1 MPEPTPSTLTD
12 ALRAYGNA
20 FLKPIARQLHR
31 WRVHPDTITF
41 VGLGVVFVACVA
53 IARGDFPLG
62 GLILLLG
69 LPLDAL
75 DGAVAREMQ
84 RKGQFGAV
92 LDSALDRYADGFIFA
107 SLSYYF
113 SVQGR
118 PEWLIVSQSAL
129 IGTFAVSYLRAKG
142 EGVGLVVKIGL
153 FSRVERTLIMIPM
166 LILPALLE
174 AGVLVLAI
182 GTQATALQRLWYIY
196 KTLKTK
202 GE

>member
-1 MPEPTPSTLTD
+1 MPELTPTTLTD
-12 ALRAYGNA
+12 VLRQNGNA
-20 FLKPIARQLHR
+20 LLKPIARQLHR

-41 VGLGVVFVACVA
+41 VGLGVVFVACLA
-53 IARGDFPLG
+53 IAQGRFPLG
-62 GLILLLG
+62 GFILLMG

-75 DGAVAREMQ
+75 DGAVAREME

-113 SVQGR
+113 AMQGQS
-118 PEWLIVSQSAL
+118 EWLIVSQVAL
-129 IGTFAVSYLRAKG
+129 IGTFAVSYLRARG
-142 EGVGLVVKIGL
+142 EGVGLMVKIGL

-166 LILPALLE
+166 LLLPALLE
-174 AGVLVLAI
+174 AGLLVLAI

-196 KTLKTK
+196 KTLKAK